1 MLRSAIMNPSRLPS
15 PRLPRKNRGLP
26 AILALAVLFMPLAP
40 LARAVGDETEQ
51 EFHTFTDASGR
62 TVKAILIDKN
72 ETHVMLKLENGKN
85 AKFEVAKLSPE
96 DQEYV
101 KGFDPAKDLFL
112 KKCSNLTVRELLELR
127 GYESCDFRNEGN
139 HIHVNGEMNGKKTR
153 FLIDTGAGS
162 STIHIEAAKAAEC
175 EIGPMD
181 QIIYGIAGQ
190 APAAITKVKTI
201 KLGESIIN
209 DQELLSADLFED
221 HPPNVPKA
229 FDAIFG
235 ADFLTRLD
243 AVIDY
248 KEYRMFLKPD
258 LSDAAQE
265 KPNADGDLDFR
276 LFKGDDGKV
285 YRGNVKTKSSSAVT
299 LTLTNG
305 KELQLPLASLSDAD
319 EQYLSDW
326 TPERDVFMRK
336 CRSLV
341 VQDLLELRK
350 YQPFE
355 YERRGNHIFV
365 DGELN
370 GEKMPFMIDTGA
382 GTTLLDVDAAKR
394 TKCDVGPMDQKIRGI
409 GGEAPAAITRVKKI
423 QMGRAL
429 IENRTLLSA
438 DLFLQQGENPD
449 RSYGAIFG
457 ADFLRELSAVV
468 NYRESRV
475 FLRP

>member
-1 MLRSAIMNPSRLPS
+1 MNPSRNLLYLLLRRPRRLIAVSVLAALLPLTVS
-15 PRLPRKNRGLP
+15 
-26 AILALAVLFMPLAP
+26 A
-40 LARAVGDETEQ
+40 DDEQ
-51 EFHTFTDASGR
+51 EFRTFTDDSGR
-62 TVKAILIDKN
+62 QVKAILIDKN
-72 ETHVMLKLENGKN
+72 ESTVMLKLQNGKN
-85 AKFEVAKLSPE
+85 AKFEIAKLSAE
-96 DQEYV
+96 DQEFV

-112 KKCSNLTVRELLELR
+112 KKCTTLTVRELLELR
-127 GYESCDFRNEGN
+127 GYESFDFRIEGN
-139 HIHVNGEMNGKKTR
+139 HIHVNGEMNGVKTR
-153 FLIDTGAGS
+153 FLIDTGAHS
-162 STIHIEAAKAAEC
+162 SVIHIDAAKAAEC

-181 QIIYGIAGQ
+181 QEIYGIGGK
-190 APAAITKVKTI
+190 APAALTEVKKI

-209 DQELLSADLFED
+209 DQTLLSADLFED
-221 HPPNVPKA
+221 HPAGVPKD

-235 ADFLTRLD
+235 ADFLSRLD

-258 LSDAAQE
+258 LSDAAVVD
-265 KPNADGDLDFR
+265 PNADGDLDFR

-285 YRGNVKTKSSSAVT
+285 YRGEVKTKTSSAVT
-299 LTLTNG
+299 LKLTTG
-305 KELQLPLASLSDAD
+305 KEVQLSINALSEDDEEYLANWS
-319 EQYLSDW
+319 
-326 TPERDVFMRK
+326 PERDIFMRK

-350 YQPFE
+350 YQSFE

-370 GEKMPFMIDTGA
+370 GVKMPFMIDTGA
-382 GTTLLDVDAAKR
+382 GSTLLDVTAAKEA
-394 TKCDVGPMDQKIRGI
+394 KCDIGPMDQKIRGV
-409 GGEAPAAITRVKKI
+409 GGEAPAAITKVRKI

-438 DLFLQQGENPD
+438 DLFLQLGENPD

>member
-1 MLRSAIMNPSRLPS
+1 M
-15 PRLPRKNRGLP
+15 
-26 AILALAVLFMPLAP
+26 ALAAALLPFPLAAA
-40 LARAVGDETEQ
+40 LAAENEEQ
-51 EFHTFTDASGR
+51 EFRTFTDAGGR
-62 TVKAILIDKN
+62 KVEAILIDKN
-72 ETHVMLKLENGKN
+72 ETEVMLKLRNGKP
-85 AKFEVAKLSPE
+85 AKFAIAKLSPG
-96 DQEYV
+96 DQEFV

-112 KKCSNLTVRELLELR
+112 KKCTTLTVRQLLELR
-127 GYESCDFRNEGN
+127 GYESFDFRIEGN
-139 HIHVNGEMNGKKTR
+139 HIHVSGEMNGKKTR
-153 FLIDTGAGS
+153 FLVDTGAGS
-162 STIHIEAAKAAEC
+162 SVIHLEAAKAAQC
-175 EIGPMD
+175 EVGPMD
-181 QIIYGIAGQ
+181 QTIYGIAGT
-190 APAAITKVKTI
+190 APAALTQVKTI

-209 DQELLSADLFED
+209 DQTLLSADLFED
-221 HPPNVPKA
+221 HPEGVPKD

-258 LSDAAQE
+258 LSDATEVA
-265 KPNADGDLDFR
+265 PNADGDYDFR

-285 YRGNVKTKSSSAVT
+285 YRGEVKAKTSSAVT
-299 LTLTNG
+299 LKLAMG
-305 KELQLPLASLSDAD
+305 KEIQLPVASLSEDD
-319 EQYLSDW
+319 EEYLANW
-326 TPERDVFMRK
+326 TPERDIFMRK

-350 YQPFE
+350 YQSFE

-370 GEKMPFMIDTGA
+370 GVKMPFMIDTGA
-382 GTTLLDVDAAKR
+382 GSTLLDVTAAKAA
-394 TKCDVGPMDQKIRGI
+394 KCDIGAMDQRIRGI
-409 GGEAPAAITRVKKI
+409 GGEAPAAITKVRKL

-438 DLFLQQGENPD
+438 DLFTHLGDNPQRD
-449 RSYGAIFG
+449 YGAIFG